1 MSNYFNYTRDFPK
14 RCKALLE
21 RTTELADIDGLEVTL
36 SLTVAAAGIVVPF
49 ERLKSAHPFQSHD
62 RNEEVGKR
70 LTKVLEE
77 PFLTSILWGNSES
90 HSWKYGTLT
99 TAAVESGS
107 PDNWDDPEP
116 VGSEVGARIVS
127 IIRNAL
133 AHGNLRTWGR
143 TEIEHIIFVAEHRD
157 GKPPL
162 KIGYRQVRVSPADFR
177 RFLIR
182 WFDFLIAN
190 HLDQEAVGQ
199 MLHLI
204 ETT

>member
-1 MSNYFNYTRDFPK
+1 MSNYYDYTRDFPK

-21 RTTELADIDGLEVTL
+21 RNTKLADIDGLEVTL

-62 RNEEVGKR
+62 RNKEAGKR

-77 PFLTSILWGNSES
+77 PFLTSILWDYSES

-99 TAAVESGS
+99 TEVVESRT
-107 PDNWDDPEP
+107 PDNWDNPAP
-116 VGSEVGARIVS
+116 VRSEVGASIVS

-133 AHGNLRTWGR
+133 AHGNLHTWGR
-143 TEIEHIIFVAEHRD
+143 TEIEHIIFVAEHRK
-157 GKPPL
+157 GEPPI

-182 WFDFLIAN
+182 WFDFLIDN
-190 HLDQEAVGQ
+190 HMDQEAVGQ
-199 MLHLI
+199 MLRLV
-204 ETT
+204 ETA